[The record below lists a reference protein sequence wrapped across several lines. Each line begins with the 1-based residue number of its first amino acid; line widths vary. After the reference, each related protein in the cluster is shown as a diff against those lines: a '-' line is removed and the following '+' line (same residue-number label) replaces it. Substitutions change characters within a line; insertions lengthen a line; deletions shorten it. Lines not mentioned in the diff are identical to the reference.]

1 MVELTAAHWVY
12 AFFMVLVLVTMTFRK
27 DTPLI

>member
-12 AFFMVLVLVTMTFRK
+12 ALFVVIAIVAMAFRL
-27 DTPLI
+27 DIPLI